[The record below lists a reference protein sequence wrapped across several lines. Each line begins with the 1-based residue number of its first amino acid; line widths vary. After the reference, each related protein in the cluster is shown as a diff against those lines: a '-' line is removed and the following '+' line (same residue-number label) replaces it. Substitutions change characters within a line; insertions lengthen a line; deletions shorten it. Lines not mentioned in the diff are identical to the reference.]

1 VITPVDTPDELTPA
15 WLCRALR
22 AGGLDA
28 TVSDVATSTVGT
40 GQMSSCYRLE
50 LRYSS
55 GHGPA
60 SLVAKLPSADAR
72 VREAGAT
79 TYATEVR
86 FYREV
91 AQTVAVR
98 APHCY
103 YAAVADDGKRFVLL
117 LEDLAPAEPGDQIAG
132 CSHVQARDAVV
143 NLAGLHGPRW
153 CDESLRDIEGLAPFG
168 AEAAEGIGFGFAMM
182 VEEFIERYGTNED
195 DAEVLRAFAPRVAR
209 WIIGR
214 PEPFGI
220 VHGDYRLDNLLFA
233 TSAGGPS
240 CTAVDWQLVA
250 IGLPARDLGYFLGT
264 GLEVDQRVD
273 QERELV
279 RAYHDALVG
288 YGVEG
293 YALEQCWDDYRYG
306 LFQGP
311 LITVLGAMYATRTER
326 GDDMFAAMTERS
338 AAAIRETRALELL

>member
-1 VITPVDTPDELTPA
+1 VIIPVDTPDELTPA
-15 WLCRALR
+15 WLSGALR

-28 TVSDVATSTVGT
+28 TVSDIATSTVGT

-60 SLVAKLPSADAR
+60 SVVAKLPSDDPR
-72 VREAGAT
+72 VREAGAS

-86 FYREV
+86 FYREL
-91 AQTVAVR
+91 APTVAVR

-103 YAAVADDGKRFVLL
+103 CAVVADGGKRFVLL

-132 CSHVQARDAVV
+132 CTHVQARDAVV

-168 AEAAEGIGFGFAMM
+168 ADAAEGIGFAFGTI
-182 VEEFIERYGTNED
+182 VEEFIERYRTRED
-195 DAEVLRAFAPRVAR
+195 DADVLRAFAPRVAH
-209 WIIGR
+209 WILGR
-214 PEPFGI
+214 PERFGI
-220 VHGDYRLDNLLFA
+220 VHGDYRPDNLLFA
-233 TSAGGPS
+233 TTSGGPP

-264 GLEVDQRVD
+264 GLTVDQRVD
-273 QERELV
+273 HERDLV
-279 RAYHDALVG
+279 RAYHDAVIG

-293 YALEQCWDDYRYG
+293 YPFEQCWGDYRYG

-311 LITVLGAMYATRTER
+311 LITVLGAMYATRTDR
-326 GDDMFAAMTERS
+326 GDEMFVAMTERS
-338 AAAIRETRALELL
+338 TAAIRETGALELL